1 MSPIK
6 SYILSLALIIGSHA
20 AMILNQIARYYP
32 DNVDIEAA
40 TVITMDDMMET
51 MYVVNNADMTID
63 VVMMEATYDDDNTT
77 ITGIDFMKNVS
88 IEISLKEMSVDE
100 ITSIQYDA
108 NNDMV
113 YCTVVPTTASSESS
127 PGYLV
132 AIDASTNEISKSMAL
147 NSCYTP
153 QHFIMTKDSKMVFI
167 ACSGEEA
174 DYTNPEIKG
183 SINMVN
189 TTSWMSMNY
198 DLSDIGDNTSVAI
211 RENTGIYRYYQ
222 SSKNVSFAIEAEPE
236 YVSMDMNETRLYVTL
251 QETNAVAI
259 FDLDAMKFIELL
271 GLGFKSY
278 SMNGGL
284 DASDMDGGIN
294 IKQYYG
300 VYGMRQPSQVE
311 YYYDSA
317 TGNTYFISINEGESK
332 GFDGTMV
339 GNITLNATVFE
350 KLYANSNMSLDDLV
364 DDAMLGRLMIS
375 RLEGDRDGYDEEFE
389 GLYTFGS
396 RDFSVYKL
404 NDAMSLTLMYESNDT
419 FEQTTA
425 SELGKMGFN
434 SQAEYAPSNDTNSPL
449 NGPKPDAS
457 VYGTCY
463 DDDMNAIN
471 LLFIASESVGGI
483 FVYDITD
490 INDITLMEYMNNRN
504 FMKYHYNE
512 GERPLQTAGDVGIEQ
527 LKFIG
532 SDEMGGGQALL
543 LSVNEISSSVTV
555 YSVNCSLSSTP
566 STTADSGG
574 SSIDETTEKLVILI
588 LAIVFGVVLL
598 AGIVIFIYFKC
609 FEGPRQKIDAPKDY
623 VELQ

>member
-1 MSPIK
+1 MI
-6 SYILSLALIIGSHA
+6 SYILSLVLIVGANA
-20 AMILNQIARYYP
+20 AMILNKIARYYP
-32 DNVDIEAA
+32 EDVAIKAVTGIA
-40 TVITMDDMMET
+40 MDDMMET
-51 MYVVNNADMTID
+51 LYVVNNADTTKTID
-63 VVMMEATYDDDNTT
+63 VVMMEPMYDDDNTT

-88 IEISLKEMSVDE
+88 IEISLNEMSVDE

-113 YCTVVPTTASSESS
+113 YCTVVPTTASS
-127 PGYLV
+127 PGYLL
-132 AIDASTNEISKSMAL
+132 AIDASTNEIVSKSMTPL
-147 NSCYTP
+147 TDCYTP
-153 QHFIMTKDSKMVFI
+153 QHFVMTKDSKMVII
-167 ACSGEEA
+167 ACSGEES
-174 DYTNPEIKG
+174 DYDNPAIMG

-189 TTSWMSMNY
+189 TTSFESMNY
-198 DLSDIGDNTSVAI
+198 DLSDIGDNTSIAI
-211 RENTGIYRYYQ
+211 RANTGIYRYYKD
-222 SSKNVSFAIEAEPE
+222 SKNVSFAIEAEPE
-236 YVSMDMNETRLYVTL
+236 YLSMDMNETYVYVTL

-259 FDLDAMKFIELL
+259 FDMKSMKFVELL

-294 IKQYYG
+294 IQEYKG
-300 VYGMRQPSQVE
+300 VYGIRQPSQVE
-311 YYYDSA
+311 YYYNS
-317 TGNTYFISINEGESK
+317 GNTYFISINEGEDK
-332 GFDGTMV
+332 EFDATMV
-339 GNITLNATVFE
+339 GNVTLNATVFE
-350 KLYANSNMSLDDLV
+350 KLYSNSNMSLDDLV
-364 DDAMLGRLMIS
+364 DDKMLGRLMIS
-375 RLEGDRDGYDEEFE
+375 NLEGDRDGYDQEFE

-396 RDFSVYKL
+396 RDFSVYQL
-404 NDAMSLTLMYESNDT
+404 GEAMSLTLMYQSNDT

-425 SELGKMGFN
+425 TELGKMGFN

-463 DDDMNAIN
+463 DDDMNKMN

-490 INDITLMEYMNNRN
+490 IDDITMMEYMNNRN
-504 FMKYHYNE
+504 FMSTYNYND
-512 GERPLQTAGDVGIEQ
+512 GDRPSENAGDVGIEQ
-527 LKFIG
+527 LIFIEP
-532 SDEMGGGQALL
+532 DQMGGQSLL

-566 STTADSGG
+566 STTEDSGG
-574 SSIDETTEKLVILI
+574 SSVDETTEKLVILI

-598 AGIVIFIYFKC
+598 AGIIIFIYFKC
-609 FEGPRQKIDAPKDY
+609 FEGPRQKIDAPQDY